1 MQSCAL
7 QKQSL
12 VYRAVQLTKQEET
25 RNKAQEKG
33 WELTEEEGIGRKV
46 QDRSC
51 VAGICVILLTPS
63 TPIHTL
69 RWCMK
74 IHLCYEPGGKM
85 SPKKRWRDKQRV
97 ERKISAGSVWAKL
110 VVQYQWALHFIV
122 SEGNGWGQF
131 SLEFSVVGRSA
142 ISRLSWWQSDRWV
155 NRCLPLDWHRYR
167 GVPHHPLAA

>member
-12 VYRAVQLTKQEET
+12 VYRAVQLTKEEET

-69 RWCMK
+69 R
-74 IHLCYEPGGKM
+74 
-85 SPKKRWRDKQRV
+85 
-97 ERKISAGSVWAKL
+97 
-110 VVQYQWALHFIV
+110 
-122 SEGNGWGQF
+122 
-131 SLEFSVVGRSA
+131 
-142 ISRLSWWQSDRWV
+142 
-155 NRCLPLDWHRYR
+155 
-167 GVPHHPLAA
+167 